1 MARSG
6 HVKKMARGGEAQTP
20 PAQPSWI
27 DAVALRQR
35 DHDPAAA
42 DGDTETVAALFDR
55 LGDGSREKRFC
66 GGKRRLS
73 DAELASLARVDADHH
88 VLVAYLDGDRDPVGI
103 ARLARANGAAEV
115 AFEVAD
121 EYQGR
126 GVGSTLV
133 RELAADARAVGIS
146 EFVAMVCRDNP
157 GAVALLKQVAKSPP
171 RDVARARARVRRRA
185 RDLAAP
191 NAASAAT
198 AGTSRNVE
206 ENTATTPARLAQRL
220 ARV

>member
-1 MARSG
+1 MQSRYVNG
-6 HVKKMARGGEAQTP
+6 ITIRP
-20 PAQPSWI
+20 
-27 DAVALRQR
+27 LR
-35 DHDPAAA
+35 
-42 DGDTETVAALFDR
+42 DGDTETVAALFER

-88 VLVAYLDGDRDPVGI
+88 VLVGYLPGDRRPVGI

-133 RELAADARAVGIS
+133 RELAADARAVGIR
-146 EFVAMVCRDNP
+146 ELVAMVCQDNP
-157 GAVALLKQVAKSPP
+157 GAVALLKQVAKSLHVTWQG
-171 RDVARARARVRRRA
+171 REREFVVGLEA
-185 RDLAAP
+185 
-191 NAASAAT
+191 
-198 AGTSRNVE
+198 
-206 ENTATTPARLAQRL
+206 
-220 ARV
+220 

>member
-1 MARSG
+1 MQSRYVNG
-6 HVKKMARGGEAQTP
+6 LTIRP
-20 PAQPSWI
+20 
-27 DAVALRQR
+27 LR
-35 DHDPAAA
+35 A
-42 DGDTETVAALFDR
+42 GDTETVAALFER

-88 VLVAYLDGDRDPVGI
+88 VLVGYLDGDRQPAGM
-103 ARLARANGAAEV
+103 ARLARVNGTTEV

-146 EFVAMVCRDNP
+146 ELVATVCQDNP
-157 GAVALLKQVAKSPP
+157 GAVALLKHVAKSL
-171 RDVARARARVRRRA
+171 RVTWRGREREFVVG
-185 RDLAAP
+185 LE
-191 NAASAAT
+191 S
-198 AGTSRNVE
+198 
-206 ENTATTPARLAQRL
+206 
-220 ARV
+220 